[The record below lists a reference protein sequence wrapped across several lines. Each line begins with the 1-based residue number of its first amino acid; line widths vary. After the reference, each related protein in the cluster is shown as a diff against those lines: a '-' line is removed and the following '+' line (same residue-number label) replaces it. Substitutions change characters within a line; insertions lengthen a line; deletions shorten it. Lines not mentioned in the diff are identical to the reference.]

1 LKNTFDF
8 LILKNFLKAEFSMQ
22 VKKYNISESTKI
34 YKPKAPFIAR
44 VISSTQ
50 LTEVNSKDEVRN
62 IVLDVAESGIHYV
75 EGQSIGIIPPGER
88 EKGKAHK
95 ARLYSIASARTGD
108 DGTSTTATICVKRVF
123 SEDEDTGS
131 KRPGVASNYLCDL
144 KPGET
149 VAVIGPNG
157 RRFLLPEDDAT
168 DLILIAVGTGI
179 APFRAFLRHIFLEKG
194 FWNGR
199 IRLFYGVKNAMEA
212 LFLNDRNNDIGQYMT
227 QETFEAFRALSRVH
241 SEDTEKGYVQH
252 KLAEQKQEVWDMICA
267 GNFAVY
273 ICGLKGME
281 QGVDEVFSSMAK
293 QQKLDWQ
300 TMKADFIKSGQW
312 NTEVY

>member
-1 LKNTFDF
+1 
-8 LILKNFLKAEFSMQ
+8 MQ
-22 VKKYNISESTKI
+22 IKKYSIPESTQT
-34 YKPKAPFIAR
+34 YKPKAPFMAR

-50 LTEVNSKDEVRN
+50 LTEINSNDDVRN
-62 IVLDVAESGIHYV
+62 IVIDVAASGIKYV
-75 EGQSIGIIPPGER
+75 EGQSLGIIPPGER
-88 EKGKAHK
+88 EAGKPHK

-123 SEDEDTGS
+123 SKDETTGS
-131 KRPGVASNYLCDL
+131 TVPGIASNFLCDL
-144 KPGET
+144 KSGDS
-149 VAVIGPNG
+149 VALIGPNG
-157 RRFLLPEDDAT
+157 RRFLLPENDST

-179 APFRAFLRHIFLEKG
+179 APFRAFVRHIYLEKG

-212 LFLNDRNNDIGQYMT
+212 LFLNDKNDDIGQYMT
-227 QETFEAFRALSRVH
+227 QETFEAFRALSRVDN
-241 SEDTEKGYVQH
+241 EDVEKGYVQH
-252 KLAEQKQEVWDMICA
+252 KLAEQKQEVWEMICK

-281 QGVDEVFSSMAK
+281 EGVDTVFSALAE
-293 QQKLDWQ
+293 QQKLNWN
-300 TMKADFIKSGQW
+300 TMKSEFIKNGQW